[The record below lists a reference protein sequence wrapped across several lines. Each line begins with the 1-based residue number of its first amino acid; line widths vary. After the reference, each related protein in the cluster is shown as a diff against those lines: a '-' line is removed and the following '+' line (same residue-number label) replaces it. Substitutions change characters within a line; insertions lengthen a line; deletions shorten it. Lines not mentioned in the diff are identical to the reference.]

1 VVRHLLAPK
10 VISPFA
16 LLSILVTAGA
26 LFSFLSY
33 RVLRLPTTIGTMILS
48 LSAAAALIAAGNMD
62 SPLAATPGAT
72 D

>member
-1 VVRHLLAPK
+1 
-10 VISPFA
+10 
-16 LLSILVTAGA
+16 
-26 LFSFLSY
+26 
-33 RVLRLPTTIGTMILS
+33 MILS

>member
-1 VVRHLLAPK
+1 M
-10 VISPFA
+10 ISPFA